1 MVGISSGAAAFA
13 SVQIGQRPENE
24 GKLLVCVL
32 PSFGERYL
40 STPLFQHIRKANME
54 DDKTFNTACLL
65 KTT

>member
-1 MVGISSGAAAFA
+1 MLEVNIDKDCFLKA
-13 SVQIGQRPENE
+13 SLIYSFLQ
-24 GKLLVCVL
+24 CVL